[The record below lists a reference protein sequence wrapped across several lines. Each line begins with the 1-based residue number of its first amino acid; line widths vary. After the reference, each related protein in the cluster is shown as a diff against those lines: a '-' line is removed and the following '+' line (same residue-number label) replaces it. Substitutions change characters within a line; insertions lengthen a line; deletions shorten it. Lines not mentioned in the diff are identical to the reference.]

1 MKNKIKKLIGI
12 TLILSVCSSFSV
24 ASSINNDYMNKFE
37 ENTFYSI
44 LGGGGGASDYYQ
56 MMTYYEMITL
66 NANQLK
72 QFNNDLEQMR
82 VYLEQV
88 KKLPE
93 DLIIQELAKHSD
105 MVKEL
110 LEIQNTTKDVL
121 KSARDFETYYN
132 DVYSDV
138 KNGNYIDLL
147 DKYALNLNN
156 IAYEAMRTSNMS
168 AEASKNAGKNAK
180 YLLEQTKTAQN
191 PTQVLEVL
199 SKWNSNLS
207 YQLNS
212 ISEMINNSN
221 RLQILEKQR
230 EASEIQLTRQQQ
242 EKAKKL
248 LEQRYQELRKKS
260 QKSKG
265 AW

>member
-1 MKNKIKKLIGI
+1 MKNKIKKLVSI
-12 TLILSVCSSFSV
+12 TTVLAVCSSFSV
-24 ASSINNDYMNKFE
+24 ASNINNDYMNKFE

-82 VYLEQV
+82 VYLEQI

-93 DLIIQELAKHSD
+93 DLIIQELAKHSG
-105 MVKEL
+105 MVQEL

-121 KSARDFETYYN
+121 KSARGFEDYYKQT
-132 DVYSDV
+132 YSDI
-138 KNGNYIDLL
+138 KNGNYINLL
-147 DKYALNLNN
+147 DRYATTLNDLT
-156 IAYEAMRTSNMS
+156 YEAMRSSNMS
-168 AEASKNAGKNAK
+168 AEASKNAGQNA
-180 YLLEQTKTAQN
+180 
-191 PTQVLEVL
+191 TQVLEVL

-207 YQLNS
+207 YQLNA
-212 ISEMINNSN
+212 ISELINNSN
-221 RLQILEKQR
+221 RLQILEKQK
-230 EASEIQLTRQQQ
+230 EASRIQIEREQQ
-242 EKAKKL
+242 EKAKLL
-248 LEQRYQELRKKS
+248 LEQQYKKLK
-260 QKSKG
+260 QNARNSKG